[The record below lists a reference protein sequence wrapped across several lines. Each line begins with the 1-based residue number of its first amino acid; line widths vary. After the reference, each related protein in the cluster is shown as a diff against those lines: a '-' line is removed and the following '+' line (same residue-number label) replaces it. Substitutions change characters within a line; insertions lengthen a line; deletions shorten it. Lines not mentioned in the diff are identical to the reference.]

1 MEQQVTYTEKPR
13 GSTGGKVFLILE
25 MIVMIGVQLLN
36 FVATLFPTDAASNI
50 PSVKVLFW
58 IIFFVY
64 FAGYILLIIGTSS
77 RNSVGLLIAGFA
89 IFMLLEWDSYIIYFS
104 SFSAFISRLT
114 SMSILNAIILYA
126 FTFVWICLIVLT
138 CIKKAPKPLCLIPGF
153 VAIIASC
160 LLLYVSLMNISTWS
174 SMSNYSD
181 GKEFAY
187 VLFTRIA
194 AIVNILVI
202 LFRPFWIFMVAH
214 WLTHPT
220 MKVAVRPAVQRVQ
233 PAQVYVPVQS
243 YQPVPQGYQQPV
255 YPQVPQQGY
264 QPVPQGYQQVP
275 QQGYPQYGQ
284 PQQFPPQQ

>member
-13 GSTGGKVFLILE
+13 GSTGGKVFLIFE
-25 MIVMIGVQLLN
+25 MIAMIGVQLLN
-36 FVATLFPTDAASNI
+36 FVAMLFPTDAASNM

-58 IIFFVY
+58 IVFFIY
-64 FAGYILLIIGTSS
+64 LAGYILLLIGTSS

-104 SFSAFISRLT
+104 SFPAFIRRLT
-114 SMSILNAIILYA
+114 SMSVLNAIILYA

-160 LLLYVSLMNISTWS
+160 LLMYVSLMNMSTWS
-174 SMSNYSD
+174 SLSNYSE
-181 GKEFAY
+181 GKEVAY
-187 VLFTRIA
+187 HLFTRIA
-194 AIVNILVI
+194 SIVNILVI

-233 PAQVYVPVQS
+233 PAPVYVPVQP

-255 YPQVPQQGY
+255 YPQGY
-264 QPVPQGYQQVP
+264 QQVPQGYQQVP
-275 QQGYPQYGQ
+275 QQGYPGYGQ
-284 PQQFPPQQ
+284 PQQFPPRQ

>member
-13 GSTGGKVFLILE
+13 GSTGGKVFLIFE
-25 MIVMIGVQLLN
+25 MIAMIGVQLLN
-36 FVATLFPTDAASNI
+36 FVAMLFPTDAASNM

-58 IIFFVY
+58 IVFFIY
-64 FAGYILLIIGTSS
+64 LAGYILLLIGTSS

-104 SFSAFISRLT
+104 SFPAFIRRLT
-114 SMSILNAIILYA
+114 SMSVLNAIILYA

-160 LLLYVSLMNISTWS
+160 LLMYVSLMNMSTWS
-174 SMSNYSD
+174 SLSGYSE
-181 GKEFAY
+181 GKEVAY
-187 VLFTRIA
+187 HLFTRIA
-194 AIVNILVI
+194 SIVNILVI

-233 PAQVYVPVQS
+233 PAPVYVPVQP

-255 YPQVPQQGY
+255 YPQGY
-264 QPVPQGYQQVP
+264 QQVPQGYQQVP
-275 QQGYPQYGQ
+275 QQGYPNYGQ

>member
-13 GSTGGKVFLILE
+13 GSTGGKVFLIFE
-25 MIVMIGVQLLN
+25 MIAMIGVQLLN
-36 FVATLFPTDAASNI
+36 FVAMLFPTDAASNM

-58 IIFFVY
+58 IVFFIY
-64 FAGYILLIIGTSS
+64 LAGYILLLIGTSS

-104 SFSAFISRLT
+104 SFPAFIRRLT
-114 SMSILNAIILYA
+114 SMSVLNAIILYA

-153 VAIIASC
+153 VAVIASC
-160 LLLYVSLMNISTWS
+160 LLMYVSLMNMSTWS
-174 SMSNYSD
+174 SLSNYSE
-181 GKEFAY
+181 GKEVAY
-187 VLFTRIA
+187 HLFTRIA
-194 AIVNILVI
+194 SIVNILVI

-233 PAQVYVPVQS
+233 PAPVYVPVQP

-255 YPQVPQQGY
+255 YPQGY
-264 QPVPQGYQQVP
+264 QQVPQGYQQVP
-275 QQGYPQYGQ
+275 QQGYPNYGQ

>member
-13 GSTGGKVFLILE
+13 GSTGGKVFLIFE
-25 MIVMIGVQLLN
+25 MIAMIGVQLLN
-36 FVATLFPTDAASNI
+36 FVAMLFPTDAASNM

-58 IIFFVY
+58 IVFFIY
-64 FAGYILLIIGTSS
+64 LAGYILLLIGTSS

-104 SFSAFISRLT
+104 SFPAFIRRLT
-114 SMSILNAIILYA
+114 SMSVLNAIILYA

-153 VAIIASC
+153 VAVIASC
-160 LLLYVSLMNISTWS
+160 LLMYVSLMNMSTWS
-174 SMSNYSD
+174 SLSNYSE
-181 GKEFAY
+181 GKEVAY
-187 VLFTRIA
+187 HLFTRIA
-194 AIVNILVI
+194 SIVNILVI

-233 PAQVYVPVQS
+233 PAPVYVPVQP

-255 YPQVPQQGY
+255 YPQGY
-264 QPVPQGYQQVP
+264 QQMPQGYQQVP
-275 QQGYPQYGQ
+275 QQGYPNYGQ

>member
-13 GSTGGKVFLILE
+13 GSTGGKVFLIFE
-25 MIVMIGVQLLN
+25 MIAMIGVQLLN
-36 FVATLFPTDAASNI
+36 FVAMLFPTDAASNM

-58 IIFFVY
+58 IVFFIY
-64 FAGYILLIIGTSS
+64 LAGYILLLIGTSS

-104 SFSAFISRLT
+104 SFPAFIRRLT
-114 SMSILNAIILYA
+114 SMSVLNAIILYA

-160 LLLYVSLMNISTWS
+160 LLMYVSLMNMSTWS
-174 SMSNYSD
+174 SLSNYSE
-181 GKEFAY
+181 GKEVAY
-187 VLFTRIA
+187 HLFTRIA
-194 AIVNILVI
+194 SIVNILVI

-233 PAQVYVPVQS
+233 PAPVYVPVQP

-255 YPQVPQQGY
+255 YPQGY
-264 QPVPQGYQQVP
+264 QQMPQGYQQVP
-275 QQGYPQYGQ
+275 QQGYPNYGQ

>member
-13 GSTGGKVFLILE
+13 GSTGGKVFLIFE
-25 MIVMIGVQLLN
+25 MIAMIGVQLLN
-36 FVATLFPTDAASNI
+36 FVAMLFPTDAASNM

-58 IIFFVY
+58 IVFFIY
-64 FAGYILLIIGTSS
+64 LAGYILLLIGTSS

-104 SFSAFISRLT
+104 SFPAFIRRLT
-114 SMSILNAIILYA
+114 SMSVLNAIILYA

-160 LLLYVSLMNISTWS
+160 LLMYVSLMNMSTWS
-174 SMSNYSD
+174 SLSNYSE
-181 GKEFAY
+181 GKEVAY
-187 VLFTRIA
+187 HLFTRIA
-194 AIVNILVI
+194 SIVNILVI

-233 PAQVYVPVQS
+233 PAPVYVPVQP

-255 YPQVPQQGY
+255 YPQGY
-264 QPVPQGYQQVP
+264 QQMPQGYQQVP
-275 QQGYPQYGQ
+275 QQGYPNYGQ
-284 PQQFPPQQ
+284 PQQFPPQ